1 MIYLWQYEVTE
12 RYFCSKN
19 GENGEMCTMRRVS
32 FRAVCLLLAI
42 LIVSAAAMPAFAA
55 DRKHH
60 GDAYVVVVDNKKDRL
75 NVHGTPGPGD
85 IVDHLETGKVV
96 MYQSSDSGWWYVQWW
111 AGNDHYEAGYVDHNY
126 LVPLDDDVAM
136 TFRSVDNLNVH
147 SEPNMPEGECWKYH
161 VDMLDK
167 DTKLNVLDQ
176 NGDWARV
183 KYGDKTGW
191 VPSRY
196 LYMVD

>member
-1 MIYLWQYEVTE
+1 
-12 RYFCSKN
+12 
-19 GENGEMCTMRRVS
+19 MRRVS
-32 FRAVCLLLAI
+32 FRAVCLLLTI

-85 IVDHLETGKVV
+85 IV
-96 MYQSSDSGWWYVQWW
+96 
-111 AGNDHYEAGYVDHNY
+111 EAGYVDHNY

-147 SEPNMPEGECWKYH
+147 SEPNMPEGECWKFH